1 MHKLALF
8 LLVFTFTLTSC
19 VKDTDFNQA
28 DQIELNSVVEL
39 NFLFFTLQIDDFK
52 LNPGLEGRLT
62 VVDTT
67 EIRFLNESFAQENL
81 VSAEYF
87 FRVSNSFPV
96 EANANF
102 TFMSDTN
109 EPFYEISFPIQS
121 GTNSTPVITEFT
133 QVVTLEEIAQLI
145 QTNKVIVTFTIDT
158 LDENLSGTLNMQS
171 KTTYFLKF

>member
-1 MHKLALF
+1 MYKLALF
-8 LLVFTFTLTSC
+8 LLVFSFTLTSC

-52 LNPGLEGRLT
+52 QNPGLEGRLT

-81 VSAEYF
+81 LSAEYF
-87 FRVSNSFPV
+87 FRVSNSFPIGV
-96 EANANF
+96 DANF
-102 TFMSDTN
+102 TFLSDIN
-109 EPFYEISFPIQS
+109 EPFYEVSFPIQS
-121 GTNSTPVITEFT
+121 GTNNTPVVTEFT
-133 QVVTLEEIAQLI
+133 QVITLEEIAQLT
-145 QTNKVIVTFTIDT
+145 QSNKVVVTFTIDT
-158 LDENLSGTLNMQS
+158 LDENLSGLMNLQS